1 MIYLTAIVSVIV
13 GFVIGFRCGRIT
25 KTQIQ
30 IARDNAVQTQNEK
43 SRL

>member
-1 MIYLTAIVSVIV
+1 MIYLTTIVGILV

-30 IARDNAVQTQNEK
+30 IARDNAVQTQNEEE
-43 SRL
+43 